1 MKRNIIAL
9 LAIVMVLCCVTL
21 AACNDNKTT
30 DVLDNYICD
39 IDGTTVSADFTLP
52 AKIGGESVEWKS
64 DKENI
69 SLQNRGEDWLA
80 KVSFPESGE
89 VEVTLTVS
97 VKNAS
102 KSYKVRVKA
111 LDVYDFM
118 NNYNF
123 PKDKATVVGNFAL
136 DREFTYAGKK
146 ATIAWSVDEN
156 YELYIK
162 VSEDGNTLEVT
173 PQGTQTEVKVK
184 ATFTYGSETASQS
197 YRMTVYKEM
206 KGLELVN
213 YWYSNTGVS
222 IDMSGYVVEIA
233 TEYSESY
240 GNVSLYMVND
250 DKNAGYYLYRVK
262 LASASDG
269 AKLKPGVHI
278 TVTGTTNQN
287 FNGLIETNAGGSL
300 VVDEDKPT
308 IDVNTTVYAI
318 DQEILGNLPT
328 TVYNESRLVSL
339 SNWKVKSVCADED
352 KKTGENFTLMTLTKG
367 DVDVALRVSKYME
380 GAYKTTADDATW
392 KALCDITATY
402 PVGTMVNATGVLSQY
417 QGAWQILLANASSV
431 TESGKTEDAEG
442 TTYAGKQV
450 AEAIKAVNAKL
461 VEYKINTE
469 KGKTIRIQEEK
480 EFDLLTASGDVTVKY
495 DVVGATNAVVI
506 DGGKMTVTPGN
517 PETTTILATYTVGEF
532 KATQFIFVESLVP
545 TAASM
550 LEDLAIEKK
559 INKPTALPTVSEDAT
574 ITWEVVSGEDVISIA
589 DGMLIPAVVTKNTPT
604 IVKATLTYNEVTR
617 SKEYVVMV
625 QAPDTFIKLALDAAD
640 GLEDN
645 AKTDDSYIIIGTVTS
660 IKEAYNEKYSNV
672 SFYVSDGMYE
682 VLVYRYNLSDAK
694 DIKVGDS
701 IAIAAQMT
709 VYSST
714 KEAVSTFVKLNV
726 TDLATAYKAGQEGIG
741 ADGTTVYGKISSI
754 SYAYSTSNN
763 NISLTI
769 TDGTTSIDC
778 YKLTGGNGLE
788 VGDYILVTGKPTSYT
803 KSGKTIIQFGAGA
816 TYVGDGIYIEKPEF
830 ATTMEAGTY
839 KFAMD
844 ATSAGSRIL
853 YATGE
858 LDSQGALVTST
869 DASEAAEIIVEAV
882 ANKENVYT
890 LKIGDK
896 YLTGY
901 RNGTY
906 NNMKLVDTVAE
917 ASEWTWN
924 DEIKTF
930 TCTYSYTYTNKNNET
945 ETTSITCYFGAYV
958 NSKTGAL
965 NKTTMALSETKYVTG
980 NNASKVGV
988 TQFIG
993 QVIASAEKSDK

>member
-1 MKRNIIAL
+1 MKRNIIAV

-21 AACNDNKTT
+21 AACNDKNTT

-118 NNYNF
+118 NNYTF
-123 PKDKATVVGNFAL
+123 PKDKATVVENFAL
-136 DREFTYAGKK
+136 EREFTYAGKK
-146 ATIAWSVDEN
+146 ATIAWSVDQE

-173 PQGTQTEVKVK
+173 PQGTQTEVRVK
-184 ATFTYGSETASQS
+184 ATFTYGGVSAPQS

-213 YWYSNTGVS
+213 YWYTNTGVS

-250 DKNAGYYLYRVK
+250 EKTAGYYLYRVK
-262 LASASDG
+262 LANASDA

-287 FNGLIETNAGGSL
+287 YNGLIETNAGGSL
-300 VVDEDKPT
+300 VVDADKPA

-339 SNWKVKSVCADED
+339 SNWKVKSVAADSD
-352 KKTGENFTLMTLTKG
+352 KKASDNFTILTLTKG

-392 KALCDITATY
+392 TALCGLTTTY
-402 PVGTMVNATGVLSQY
+402 PVGTMVNATGILSQY
-417 QGAWQILLANASSV
+417 KGAWQILLANASAV
-431 TESGKTEDAEG
+431 TASGKEEDAED

-450 AEAIKAVNAKL
+450 AAAIEEVNAKL
-461 VEYKINTE
+461 VDLNINTKE
-469 KGKTIRIQEEK
+469 GKTVRIQEAK

-495 DVVGATNAVVI
+495 EVVGATNAVVI

-517 PETTTILATYTVGEF
+517 PETTTILATYTVGDF
-532 KATQFIFVESLVP
+532 SANQFIFVESLVP

-559 INKPTALPTVSEDAT
+559 INAVTDLPVAPEGATITWKVVSGEGSIAIKDGQLIPTLKENDVATIINATLTYKEVTRNKDYVVIVKAGKGAEMVDGSFEEGKGYVLALNQNNLGKTLYAINEVDGNYLKSTDNSDNAQLVYVEKDGEDGYKLYFLDSKGNKSYIGYKIEKNDKNKDTPYITLVSEDAPAWKWDSEKKCFSCDITIGTTTEAYYFGTYNTFETLSLSKVSYVSTSFPAFLGNIVFAPLAERT
-574 ITWEVVSGEDVISIA
+574 ITADAPNATVELSATKGYDGQKFTFTVEVEEGFELVSVKVNGTAVEAVDGVYTATIKGATTVAVATKEQGSEDANIKTVPQAKELADGSDVVVTGYVKTIAAKDAWSDKYNNMSVTIADAEGNELYVYRLATKVELNDVII
-589 DGMLIPAVVTKNTPT
+589 
-604 IVKATLTYNEVTR
+604 
-617 SKEYVVMV
+617 
-625 QAPDTFIKLALDAAD
+625 
-640 GLEDN
+640 
-645 AKTDDSYIIIGTVTS
+645 
-660 IKEAYNEKYSNV
+660 
-672 SFYVSDGMYE
+672 
-682 VLVYRYNLSDAK
+682 
-694 DIKVGDS
+694 
-701 IAIAAQMT
+701 
-709 VYSST
+709 
-714 KEAVSTFVKLNV
+714 
-726 TDLATAYKAGQEGIG
+726 
-741 ADGTTVYGKISSI
+741 
-754 SYAYSTSNN
+754 
-763 NISLTI
+763 
-769 TDGTTSIDC
+769 
-778 YKLTGGNGLE
+778 
-788 VGDYILVTGKPTSYT
+788 VTGKVGSYNNA
-803 KSGKTIIQFGAGA
+803 KQIAAGA
-816 TYVGDGIYIEKPEF
+816 T
-830 ATTMEAGTY
+830 A
-839 KFAMD
+839 
-844 ATSAGSRIL
+844 
-853 YATGE
+853 
-858 LDSQGALVTST
+858 
-869 DASEAAEIIVEAV
+869 IIV
-882 ANKENVYT
+882 
-890 LKIGDK
+890 
-896 YLTGY
+896 
-901 RNGTY
+901 GT
-906 NNMKLVDTVAE
+906 NTAE
-917 ASEWTWN
+917 
-924 DEIKTF
+924 
-930 TCTYSYTYTNKNNET
+930 
-945 ETTSITCYFGAYV
+945 
-958 NSKTGAL
+958 
-965 NKTTMALSETKYVTG
+965 
-980 NNASKVGV
+980 
-988 TQFIG
+988 
-993 QVIASAEKSDK
+993 

>member
-1 MKRNIIAL
+1 MKRNIIAV

-118 NNYNF
+118 NNYTF
-123 PKDKATVVGNFAL
+123 PKDKATVVENFAL
-136 DREFTYAGKK
+136 EREFTYAGKK
-146 ATIAWSVDEN
+146 ATIAWSVDQE

-173 PQGTQTEVKVK
+173 PQGTQTEVRVK
-184 ATFTYGSETASQS
+184 ATFTYGGVSASQS

-206 KGLELVN
+206 EGLELVN

-250 DKNAGYYLYRVK
+250 EMTAGYYLYRVK
-262 LASASDG
+262 LANASDA
-269 AKLKPGVHI
+269 AKLQPGTHI
-278 TVTGTTNQN
+278 TVTGTTNTN
-287 FNGLIETNAGGSL
+287 YNGLIETNAGGSL
-300 VVDEDKPT
+300 VVDADKPA

-339 SNWKVKSVCADED
+339 SNWKVKSVAADAD
-352 KKTGENFTLMTLTKG
+352 KKTGDNFTILTLTKG

-392 KALCDITATY
+392 TALCGLTTTY
-402 PVGTMVNATGVLSQY
+402 PVGTMVNATGILSQY
-417 QGAWQILLANASSV
+417 QGAWQILLANASAV
-431 TESGKTEDAEG
+431 TASGKEADAEG
-442 TTYAGKQV
+442 TTYQGKQV
-450 AEAIKAVNAKL
+450 AEAIKEVNAKL
-461 VEYKINTE
+461 VELNINTE
-469 KGKTIRIQEEK
+469 DGKTVRIQEAN
-480 EFDLLTASGDVTVKY
+480 EFTLPTESGDVTVKY
-495 DVVGATNAVVI
+495 EVVGASNAVVI

-517 PETTTILATYTVGEF
+517 PETTTILATYTVGDF
-532 KATQFIFVESLVP
+532 SANQFIFVESLVP

-559 INKPTALPTVSEDAT
+559 INKTTALPEAPEGAT
-574 ITWEVVSGEDVISIA
+574 ITWEVVEGEDVISIE
-589 DGMLIPAVVTKNTPT
+589 DGMLIPVVVTKNTPT
-604 IVKATLTYNEVTR
+604 IIKATITYNEVTR
-617 SKEYVVMV
+617 SKEYVVIV
-625 QAPDTFIKLALDAAD
+625 QAPDTFNKMALDAAEA
-640 GLEDN
+640 LEDK
-645 AKTDDSYIIIGTVTS
+645 AQTADSYIIIGTVSS
-660 IKEAYNEKYSNV
+660 IKDAYNETYGNV
-672 SFYVSDGMYE
+672 SFYVTDGFYE
-682 VLVYRYNLSDAK
+682 VLVYRYKLSDAK

-701 IAIAAQMT
+701 IAIAAPMKKYGT
-709 VYSST
+709 DL
-714 KEAVSTFVKLNV
+714 EAVATFVKLNV
-726 TDLATAYKAGQEGIG
+726 TDLATAYKAGQEGTG
-741 ADGTTVYGKISSI
+741 VDGTTVYGKISNI
-754 SYAYSTSNN
+754 SYDYNPSNN

-803 KSGKTIIQFGAGA
+803 KSGETIIQFGAGA

-830 ATTMEAGTY
+830 ATTMKAGTY

-844 ATSAGSRIL
+844 ATPAGSRIL

-858 LDSQGALVTST
+858 LDNQGALVTST
-869 DASEAAEIIVEAV
+869 DASEAADIIVEAV
-882 ANKENVYT
+882 ADKEDVYT
-890 LKIGDK
+890 LKIDDK

-901 RNGTY
+901 RNGNY

-917 ASEWTWN
+917 AGEWTWN

-930 TCTYSYTYTNKNNET
+930 TCTYSYTYTSNDET
-945 ETTSITCYFGAYV
+945 KTASVTCYFGAYV

-980 NNASKVGV
+980 KNAGKVGV

-993 QVIASAEKSDK
+993 QVIAIAEKSDK